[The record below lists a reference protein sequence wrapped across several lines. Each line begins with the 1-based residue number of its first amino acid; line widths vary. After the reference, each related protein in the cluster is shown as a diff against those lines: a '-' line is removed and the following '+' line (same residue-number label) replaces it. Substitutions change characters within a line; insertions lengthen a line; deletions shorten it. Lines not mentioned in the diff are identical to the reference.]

1 MTTVTVSADM
11 PAPAGEVWSAASP
24 DFCGIAGFHPA
35 ITACRLSS
43 DRSVRT
49 LVLQD
54 GAKIVEK
61 QTAWDD
67 ASRSYSY
74 EITESPL
81 PVKDYSA
88 TFSVAE
94 AGDESKVTW
103 TAQFEPIGDEAAAKE
118 VITGIFQ
125 SGLDALKAKLRP

>member
-1 MTTVTVSADM
+1 MATVTITADM
-11 PAPAGEVWSAASP
+11 PAPAGQVWTAASP

-35 ITACRLSS
+35 IAACRLSP

-54 GAKIVEK
+54 GAEIIER

-67 ASRSYSY
+67 DARSYSY
-74 EITESPL
+74 EITDSPL

-94 AGDESKVTW
+94 SGDASAVTW

-118 VITGIFQ
+118 VIAGIFQ
-125 SGLDALKAKLRP
+125 SGLDALKAKL